1 MKVVG
6 QVVRFW
12 VLAMMKG
19 SFRNPPGLIF
29 NKAKITKSALAF
41 GLKFVQNGILQATK
55 VLQYGFDGKG
65 YVRGCISKSVNAFK

>member
-6 QVVRFW
+6 QVVMIR
-12 VLAMMKG
+12 VLAMMKA
-19 SFRNPPGLIF
+19 SFRNPPGFIF

-65 YVRGCISKSVNAFK
+65 YVRGCISKPVNAFK